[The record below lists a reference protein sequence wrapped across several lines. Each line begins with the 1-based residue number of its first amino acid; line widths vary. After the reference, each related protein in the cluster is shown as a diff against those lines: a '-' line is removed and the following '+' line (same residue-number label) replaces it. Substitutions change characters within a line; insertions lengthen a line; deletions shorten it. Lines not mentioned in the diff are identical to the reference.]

1 MNTIGYYIPSIEELT
16 QRSAKPSETP
26 PSETARREMTQYLT
40 SCGYRG
46 ENPQVFDAIME
57 YGAAESEGKNHKGL
71 FLRGAC
77 GIGKSYGV
85 YCLAAKFQWLVIS
98 AKQLQAAFMSYD
110 DDAFLKLVDG
120 IDWTAQPNTIVIDD
134 IGTEDCPIMKYGT
147 ATNIIAD
154 VLDRR
159 YYMGFHRHNVRT
171 IVTCNLSDEQLKERY
186 GLRLDDRL
194 NEMFKFATVNGKSL
208 RK

>member
-16 QRSAKPSETP
+16 QRAAKPTETP
-26 PSETARREMTQYLT
+26 PSEAARREMTQYLT

-46 ENPQVFDAIME
+46 ENPQVFDAIRE
-57 YGAAESEGKNHKGL
+57 YGAAESEDKNHKGL

-85 YCLAAKFQWLVIS
+85 YCLAAKFKWLVIS
-98 AKQLQAAFMSYD
+98 AKQLQVAFMAYH
-110 DDAFLKLVDG
+110 DAEFLRLVDG
-120 IDWTAQPNTIVIDD
+120 MDEFDQPHTIVIDD

-147 ATNIIAD
+147 ATNLIAD

-159 YYMGFHRHNVRT
+159 YYMGFQRHNVRT
-171 IVTCNLSDEQLKERY
+171 IVTCNLSDAELKERY
-186 GLRLDDRL
+186 GLRIDDRM
-194 NEMFKFATVNGKSL
+194 NEMFTFATVNGKSL
-208 RK
+208 RS